1 MQCKQLNLSFYL
13 ISMPVFYRNHLNA
26 LKSFNVLAF
35 MKRGAHCVRRIL
47 LTLNQFYLLFGSV
60 TLLSTLILLQK
71 KDRSLVVSQGA
82 VWFWWCVCMCINLT
96 VISIDY
102 QACSNGV
109 IGNLF
114 LDIQNQNPVLKACCG
129 SNCEEFQR

>member
-13 ISMPVFYRNHLNA
+13 INMPVFYRNHFNA
-26 LKSFNVLAF
+26 LKSFHVLAF

-71 KDRSLVVSQGA
+71 KDRSLVVSQGF
-82 VWFWWCVCMCINLT
+82 VWFWWCVCINMCINLM
-96 VISIDY
+96 VI
-102 QACSNGV
+102 AMM